1 MKTTALHQNFY
12 SVYQTFKTY
21 KELDQINTYN
31 TALVIFGVCRKPKMT
46 CPHSGMPDNRMVT
59 SLIRPPITLESMWQ
73 LALASGLESLACYPQ
88 GQGRRARKILLDLF
102 SLCSFQKLYQN
113 L

>member
-31 TALVIFGVCRKPKMT
+31 TALVTFGV
-46 CPHSGMPDNRMVT
+46 
-59 SLIRPPITLESMWQ
+59 
-73 LALASGLESLACYPQ
+73 
-88 GQGRRARKILLDLF
+88 
-102 SLCSFQKLYQN
+102 
-113 L
+113 

>member
-1 MKTTALHQNFY
+1 MKTTALQQKFC

-21 KELDQINTYN
+21 KELVQINTYN
-31 TALVIFGVCRKPKMT
+31 SALVTFGVCRKHKNDMSSQGDAQYPYGDLTHKT
-46 CPHSGMPDNRMVT
+46 AY
-59 SLIRPPITLESMWQ
+59 TLESMWQ

-88 GQGRRARKILLDLF
+88 DQGRRSQKILRDLF
-102 SLCSFQKLYQN
+102 STCSFQKLYQN